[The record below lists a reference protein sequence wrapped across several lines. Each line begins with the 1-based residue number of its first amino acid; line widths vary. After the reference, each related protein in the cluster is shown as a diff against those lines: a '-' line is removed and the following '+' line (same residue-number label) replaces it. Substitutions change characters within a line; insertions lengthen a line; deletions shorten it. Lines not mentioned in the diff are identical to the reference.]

1 MADIS
6 AIPAI
11 QDVLLS
17 GDNVKEYI
25 AGADITQGMTV
36 AFHGTGVD
44 RTVHP
49 CVTGTTTQIVGV
61 AIKSA
66 ASGAKVKVAGRG
78 CIAKVINFDDTTG
91 IDAGDPIQDNVLALG
106 GCIGPATLV
115 DAGVVAVV
123 KYIAGYAIED
133 IDGGG
138 YGAIDICPSVITSAN
153 NA

>member
-1 MADIS
+1 MADIT

-17 GDNVKEYI
+17 GDPTVYT
-25 AGADITQGMTV
+25 AGAIITKGMVV
-36 AFHGTGVD
+36 AFHGTGVS

-49 CVTGTTTQIVGV
+49 CVTGTTTEIVGV
-61 AIKSA
+61 AIETV
-66 ASGAKVKVAGRG
+66 ASGAPVKVAGRG
-78 CIAKVINFDDTTG
+78 CIAKVINYDDTTG

-106 GCIGPATLV
+106 GCVGAAALV

-133 IDGGG
+133 IAGGS
-138 YGAIDICPSVITSAN
+138 YGAIDVCPGIITSAN